1 MINMSN
7 RQRLTE
13 AAILSSVGVIISI
26 LVMYVPFLSLFALFT
41 SIPYIIISARCGI
54 KNSIMSIVISSLILL
69 FTTNP
74 VYALTSFLLFFIP
87 AVFIGYNIYKNKS
100 PIEAVSW
107 GTFAF
112 IITTMIYIKLSKG
125 FFNIDIIEQTIN
137 MLNKTLNMQ
146 KEVISHFNSLE
157 KNSIEIETIIEYVST
172 MIPSMLIVIP
182 SIITSFINY
191 FMSLFILKRIKGYK
205 EDLPKFKDFA
215 LPGNI
220 ILGVILIYLLSM
232 VLKNISW
239 IYYNTIIINTE
250 IVFSIIF
257 LIQGICVYSYF
268 LDKIKIRQGIKNI
281 ILVVSILTGPL
292 LFMMSI
298 IGVVDSIVDFRRIR
312 GN

>member
-1 MINMSN
+1 MSN